1 MSAESRRRKRGTPI
15 SDSLGADLQAL
26 GTILANHTRGL
37 DDYLARQA
45 QRIDVRSQNLLAET
59 PAFLLSPGLDLDGMS
74 MAELQDLCRRQ
85 HLRGW
90 SKLRRAQLLVFLKE
104 QLGPEPQAD
113 HTATSVPAD
122 ATRTERLLVLLLQH
136 LGVPQERVDAAWWG
150 GSSD

>member
-1 MSAESRRRKRGTPI
+1 MSAENRRRKRGTPI
-15 SDSLGADLQAL
+15 SDSLGADLHAL
-26 GTILANHTRGL
+26 GTILANHSRGL

-45 QRIDVRSQNLLAET
+45 QRIEARSQNLLAET
-59 PAFLLSPGLDLDGMS
+59 PDCLLPPGLDLDGMS
-74 MAELQDLCRRQ
+74 TAELRDVCRRQ

-113 HTATSVPAD
+113 STANSVPAG

-150 GSSD
+150 SSD